1 MTYGD
6 IMSSTELEGILTF
19 LRNAEQLKNTIRS
32 AVTSNGRH
40 ESTAEHTWRLCLM
53 VLILEKYYPKINIL
67 KLLKI
72 CIIHDLGE
80 AINGDISAVN
90 QVQGVDKGV
99 EERKDLKQLI
109 KPLFSE
115 LQNEILSLWD
125 EYENASSSEAL
136 LAKAFDKIETLLQHT
151 QGKNHENIDYR
162 FNLNYG
168 KKYTDF
174 DELTYNL
181 RAIIDKDTRQ
191 RLAEKDGTI

>member
-1 MTYGD
+1 MN
-6 IMSSTELEGILTF
+6 STELNGILKF
-19 LRNAEQLKNTIRS
+19 LRNAEQLKDTIRS
-32 AVTSNGRH
+32 AFTSNGRN

-53 VLILEKYYPKINIL
+53 VLVLGKYYPEINL
-67 KLLKI
+67 LRLLKI

-90 QVQGVDKGV
+90 QVFGVDKGI
-99 EERKDLKQLI
+99 EERKDLKTLI
-109 KPLFSE
+109 TPLSSD

-136 LAKAFDKIETLLQHT
+136 LAKAFDKIETLLQHS

-168 KKYTDF
+168 KEYTNF
-174 DELTYNL
+174 DEITSYL
-181 RAIIDKDTRQ
+181 RATIDKDTRR
-191 RLAEKDGTI
+191 RLVEMDGTIKIN